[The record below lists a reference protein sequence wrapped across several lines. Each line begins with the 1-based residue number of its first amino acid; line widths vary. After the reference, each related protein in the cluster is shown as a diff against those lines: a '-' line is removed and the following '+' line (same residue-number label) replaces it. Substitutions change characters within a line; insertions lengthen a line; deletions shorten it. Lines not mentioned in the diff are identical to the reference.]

1 MAAESLATEAEI
13 IVTSYRFD
21 DDIFVK
27 TNNWTIAIA
36 KCYIRSYNKKCRKI
50 PMNSDRLTR
59 ISKHTNRGIQKRQ
72 QLKRV

>member
-36 KCYIRSYNKKCRKI
+36 KCYIRSYNKNVEKF
-50 PMNSDRLTR
+50 L
-59 ISKHTNRGIQKRQ
+59 
-72 QLKRV
+72 